1 MRRKFRVTIGEKT
14 FMVEVEEVSVEA
26 ISPMPIS
33 EAPTPPAKP
42 MAERRAPE
50 APGMGITGEEGVV
63 RAPMP
68 GTILSIK
75 CEANSEVKAGDLL
88 LTLEAMKMENEIYA
102 PKSGVIKK
110 IAVSEGQSVKHDEV
124 LVVID

>member
-1 MRRKFRVTIGEKT
+1 MKRKFRVTIGEKT
-14 FMVEVEEVSVEA
+14 FLVEVEEVGVEA
-26 ISPMPIS
+26 IP
-33 EAPTPPAKP
+33 PTPIPEASTPLAKR
-42 MAERRAPE
+42 MTERRVPE
-50 APGMGITGEEGVV
+50 APEMEIAREGVV

-102 PKSGVIKK
+102 PKSGVVKK
-110 IAVSEGQSVKHDEV
+110 IAVSEGQSVKHGEV